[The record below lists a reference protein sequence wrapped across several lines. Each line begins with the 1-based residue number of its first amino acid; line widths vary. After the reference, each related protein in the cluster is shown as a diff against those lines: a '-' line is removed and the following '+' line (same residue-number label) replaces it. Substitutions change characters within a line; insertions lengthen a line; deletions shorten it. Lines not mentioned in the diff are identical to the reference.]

1 MTPRAVDSICQYS
14 FTGNIREL
22 ANLMEQ
28 LVVLSPNE
36 SIDWE
41 DLPAHVRSEK
51 GRIYSPKGR
60 LTWEQLVRVTSENV
74 AKIFHLFPRKG
85 CLQIGSDADV
95 IIVDPEREWIL
106 GTETLQSSADFSV
119 YEGKKVKGKVI
130 KTFVRGNLI
139 VDEGRF
145 IAEKATGEYAE
156 TRR

>member
-1 MTPRAVDSICQYS
+1 M
-14 FTGNIREL
+14 
-22 ANLMEQ
+22 
-28 LVVLSPNE
+28 
-36 SIDWE
+36 
-41 DLPAHVRSEK
+41 
-51 GRIYSPKGR
+51 
-60 LTWEQLVRVTSENV
+60 
-74 AKIFHLFPRKG
+74 
-85 CLQIGSDADV
+85 